1 MKKFSYSLFALI
13 ICLSTQNC
21 KKNKPEEF
29 INFTKTKI
37 DSEHFVV
44 SIYSKTKADSTIL
57 YSDTLLG
64 EIPRGEEF
72 KTEWFD
78 DSVMCKVP
86 EYVPEKTLRT
96 KSNLKVI
103 LKH

>member
-1 MKKFSYSLFALI
+1 MKKFRYSFFALV
-13 ICLSTQNC
+13 ICLLTQNC
-21 KKNKPEEF
+21 KQNKPEEF
-29 INFTKTKI
+29 INFTKVKI
-37 DSEHFVV
+37 DPEHFVV
-44 SIYSKTKADSTIL
+44 SIYSKTKVDSTLL

-64 EIPRGEEF
+64 EIRHGEEF

-78 DSVMCKVP
+78 DSVKCKVP
-86 EYVPEKTLRT
+86 DYIPEKTFRT